1 MLAESPFKWGS
12 APNPVFGGTDYFRR
26 KRKHRKQKILDPLR
40 LWSGARPFSPLGEE
54 PGGRLGVLVPL
65 GTDAYI
71 ASCAVE
77 NRHAPIGGCLVQMQ
91 TGQLRRQEETRFKV
105 IHLPELQS
113 LKSGNFVALKN

>member
-1 MLAESPFKWGS
+1 MGLCPKPRVWGELII
-12 APNPVFGGTDYFRR
+12 FRR
-26 KRKHRKQKILDPLR
+26 KRKPRKPKILEPLR

-54 PGGRLGVLVPL
+54 PVGRLGVLVPL

-91 TGQLRRQEETRFKV
+91 IGTMRRQEETRFKV
-105 IHLPELQS
+105 IHLPEPS
-113 LKSGNFVALKN
+113 ILKSGNFVALKR